1 MKKWILTW
9 MVVVSVITWIGF
21 AQADTLVVG
30 NSASLGNGPIR
41 TYNLDP
47 ITDVATQVNSF
58 IPTGAFDNNNGRGL
72 AVTNTLVYYTEL
84 SGGFGASD
92 GIHIAPW
99 NGGAG
104 GADITVLPNPLPG
117 KGIQD
122 LAFGPGGNTGIMYA
136 LAGYPDQAPIVFKFD
151 PGTGALIGT
160 IPINSQVLFSD
171 GFTVLPNGNFL
182 INDGDQNAGSRVYKE
197 YDGTTGQPT
206 GFSITIAAGLGN
218 STATGVD
225 YDPVSNHLFFQVGFT
240 HFVETDLAGI
250 YINTYRADPSN
261 QIEDISIVQPFNPPP
276 PNGGEVPEPAT
287 MILLGS
293 GLVGLAGYARR
304 RMKK

>member
-1 MKKWILTW
+1 MKKWIL
-9 MVVVSVITWIGF
+9 VIGMAVIAIWAGF

-30 NSASLGNGPIR
+30 NNAAFGNGPIQ

-47 ITDVATQVNSF
+47 ITDVGTLVNSF
-58 IPTGAFDNNNGRGL
+58 IPTGAFDSNNGRGL

-84 SGGFGASD
+84 SGGFGSSD

-136 LAGYPDQAPIVFKFD
+136 LAGYPNQAPVVFKFD
-151 PGTGALIGT
+151 PGTGNLLGT
-160 IPINSQVLFSD
+160 VNINSDEFASD

-182 INDGDQNAGSRVYKE
+182 INDGDQTAGSRTYIE
-197 YDGTTGQPT
+197 YDGTTGNPT
-206 GFSITIAAGLGN
+206 GFSITIPAGLGN

-240 HFVETDLAGI
+240 HFVETDLAGNN
-250 YINTYRADPSN
+250 INTYRANPGN
-261 QIEDISIVQPFNPPP
+261 TIEDISIVQPFNPPP

-293 GLVGLAGYARR
+293 GLLGLAGLRKR
-304 RMKK
+304 FKK